1 MMIHYHP
8 TLPRIDASG
17 ECGMHLDLVHWRG
30 MGSAKVGSTNT
41 TTQPWACCSD
51 SLPTHMYGTGRII
64 GWWIGGNDQI
74 M

>member
-30 MGSAKVGSTNT
+30 MGSAKVGVNK
-41 TTQPWACCSD
+41 
-51 SLPTHMYGTGRII
+51 H
-64 GWWIGGNDQI
+64 NDATVGVLF
-74 M
+74 